1 MPSAVVG
8 TVRSLERDSNAC
20 TVARAGDNV
29 AVMLQGVDGNHVMAG
44 DVLCHPD
51 FPVAVA
57 KHLELKVLVL
67 DGASP
72 ILVGTQVC
80 TMDAKDIPC
89 TLFSSFFL
97 LEEKMHFIFPS
108 LQLEFHIH
116 HAKEPGRVSRILSVL
131 DPKTGKVTKKSPR
144 CLSAKQS
151 AVIEVNKQC
160 KTHCFNDLHFSVHL

>member
-29 AVMLQGVDGNHVMAG
+29 AVTLQGVDGNQVMAG

-80 TMDAKDIPC
+80 SIQMTF
-89 TLFSSFFL
+89 TLFSILFLEKKKSIFFL
-97 LEEKMHFIFPS
+97 NICSWSFIYTMRRN
-108 LQLEFHIH
+108 QLEFQEYCHYLI
-116 HAKEPGRVSRILSVL
+116 
-131 DPKTGKVTKKSPR
+131 PR
-144 CLSAKQS
+144 L
-151 AVIEVNKQC
+151 VR
-160 KTHCFNDLHFSVHL
+160 

>member
-29 AVMLQGVDGNHVMAG
+29 AVTLQGVDGNQVMAG

-51 FPVAVA
+51 FPVAA
-57 KHLELKVLVL
+57 ARHLELKVLVL

-80 TMDAKDIPC
+80 SMQMTF
-89 TLFSSFFL
+89 TLFSTLFLEKKKSIFFL
-97 LEEKMHFIFPS
+97 NICSWSFIYTMRRN
-108 LQLEFHIH
+108 LREFQKYCQYLI
-116 HAKEPGRVSRILSVL
+116 
-131 DPKTGKVTKKSPR
+131 PR
-144 CLSAKQS
+144 L
-151 AVIEVNKQC
+151 VR
-160 KTHCFNDLHFSVHL
+160 